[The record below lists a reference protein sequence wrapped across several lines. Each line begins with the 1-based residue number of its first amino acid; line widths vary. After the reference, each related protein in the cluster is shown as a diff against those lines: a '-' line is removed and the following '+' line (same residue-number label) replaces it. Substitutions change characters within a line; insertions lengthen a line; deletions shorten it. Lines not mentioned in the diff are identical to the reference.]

1 MCKSADPWCR
11 SASRVVAGRRRMPS
25 ERIAKHLSERAPTS
39 AGIPATLSLY
49 QKYVRRNRPISGQ
62 KSRKYISSGGNRFNP
77 DKNAFRPSL
86 SGRNRFNPDKSPAS
100 PARTLSPEK
109 KFVTREKSPQ
119 ELTRQQEACRPKCP
133 DNPLASKTPESAK
146 PHPPAATSA

>member
-39 AGIPATLSLY
+39 AGIPATLSLN

-77 DKNAFRPSL
+77 DKMHFDPVYPAEIVLTRT
-86 SGRNRFNPDKSPAS
+86 NRCLTCKNSVT
-100 PARTLSPEK
+100 RK
-109 KFVTREKSPQ
+109 KFVTREKPP
-119 ELTRQQEACRPKCP
+119 E
-133 DNPLASKTPESAK
+133 KTHSSARSLSAK
-146 PHPPAATSA
+146 MSRQPTH